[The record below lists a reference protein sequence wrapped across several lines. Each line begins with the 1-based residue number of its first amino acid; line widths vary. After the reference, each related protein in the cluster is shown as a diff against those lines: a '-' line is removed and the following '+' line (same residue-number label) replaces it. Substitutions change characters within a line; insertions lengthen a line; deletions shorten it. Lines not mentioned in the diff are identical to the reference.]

1 MRLLSVL
8 FPPSTARYVE
18 ERPFGNDKKVSQT
31 RDGQVRIEAT
41 VPNTQE
47 LLTELHDLSWDI
59 KVLGAK
65 VLSDYF
71 QDLSRKLY
79 EQYCD

>member
-18 ERPFGNDKKVSQT
+18 ERTFGNDQKVSQT
-31 RDGQVRIEAT
+31 RDSQVRIESTA
-41 VPNTQE
+41 PNTRE
-47 LLTELHDLSWDI
+47 LLTVLHDLSWDI
-59 KVLGAK
+59 KVLGPK
-65 VLSDYF
+65 VLRDFF
-71 QDLSRKLY
+71 QDLSMKLY